1 MAADMNDA
9 GSGFGDVFRRQLT
22 ESAALDSRDSNSIFS
37 GRPALFNRTVG
48 LTSSGSARWLGLSY
62 EKTWS
67 AGHQFWCR
75 GYVSQGNAA
84 VTDWSRFLRN
94 LERRM
99 PSSRVAPAERTETV
113 DVEMEGWA
121 AHLGGYVF
129 MGQDWYL
136 YPYALA
142 MSGDDGIPSLSPDQ
156 SNRDS
161 GGNTSYRYGGFL
173 SVVPYLESTNIFF
186 NGGLANGFSARQV
199 SLPGLAGRG

>member
-1 MAADMNDA
+1 
-9 GSGFGDVFRRQLT
+9 
-22 ESAALDSRDSNSIFS
+22 
-37 GRPALFNRTVG
+37 
-48 LTSSGSARWLGLSY
+48 
-62 EKTWS
+62 
-67 AGHQFWCR
+67 
-75 GYVSQGNAA
+75 
-84 VTDWSRFLRN
+84 
-94 LERRM
+94 M

-156 SNRDS
+156 SNRTS

-199 SLPGLAGRG
+199 SLPGLAGRGVMATGFSAGGTVWRQLTFMGGPSVLSAMHQSPVGTGKLYGVEINQSWTVNVRADLSLSLQFDVLRTGNFFEEQVWNTQTTFQLSYAPSGTHRW